1 MHNFFIHNIIQ
12 TKNIMYGSKSKVV
25 ARLGRQ
31 VLAGIL
37 FAGIAM
43 VSIPAMAS
51 SISNGEAAPVSQSSQ
66 INGKQVYTTV
76 DKAPEFPG
84 GNAALMRWLGANIR
98 YPISAQMDGIQGK
111 VVVRFVVNE
120 DGSVSNIQIVEKI
133 EGSLDRE
140 AWRLVRS
147 MPKWQAGEVGGRKVA
162 TYVNLPIIFRLT
174 EPDPEPQDSIA
185 GN

>member
-1 MHNFFIHNIIQ
+1 
-12 TKNIMYGSKSKVV
+12 
-25 ARLGRQ
+25 
-31 VLAGIL
+31 
-37 FAGIAM
+37 
-43 VSIPAMAS
+43 
-51 SISNGEAAPVSQSSQ
+51 
-66 INGKQVYTTV
+66 
-76 DKAPEFPG
+76 
-84 GNAALMRWLGANIR
+84 
-98 YPISAQMDGIQGK
+98 MDGIQGK

-120 DGSVSNIQIVEKI
+120 DGSVSNIQIVEKV

>member
-1 MHNFFIHNIIQ
+1 
-12 TKNIMYGSKSKVV
+12 MYGSKSKVV

-31 VLAGIL
+31 ALVTVL
-37 FAGIAM
+37 FAGIAL
-43 VSIPAMAS
+43 VSIPAMAT
-51 SISNGEAAPVSQSSQ
+51 SISNGEAAPVSQTTLS
-66 INGKQVYTTV
+66 NGKIVYDQV

-98 YPISAQMDGIQGK
+98 YPFSAQMDGIQGK

-120 DGSVSNIQIVEKI
+120 DGSVSNIQIVEKV

-140 AWRLVRS
+140 AWRLVKS
-147 MPKWQAGEVGGRKVA
+147 MPKWQPGEVGGRKVA
-162 TYVNLPIIFRLT
+162 TYVNLPIIFKLT

>member
-1 MHNFFIHNIIQ
+1 
-12 TKNIMYGSKSKVV
+12 MYGSKSKVV

-31 VLAGIL
+31 ALVTVL

-43 VSIPAMAS
+43 VSIPVVAS
-51 SISNGEAAPVSQSSQ
+51 SLSEAAPIPQSTLG
-66 INGKQVYTTV
+66 NGKIVYDQV

-98 YPISAQMDGIQGK
+98 YPFSAQMDGIQGK

-120 DGSVSNIQIVEKI
+120 DGSVSNIQIVEKV

-140 AWRLVRS
+140 AWRLIKS
-147 MPKWQAGEVGGRKVA
+147 MPKWQPGEIGGCKVA
-162 TYVNLPIIFRLT
+162 TYVNLPIIFKLT